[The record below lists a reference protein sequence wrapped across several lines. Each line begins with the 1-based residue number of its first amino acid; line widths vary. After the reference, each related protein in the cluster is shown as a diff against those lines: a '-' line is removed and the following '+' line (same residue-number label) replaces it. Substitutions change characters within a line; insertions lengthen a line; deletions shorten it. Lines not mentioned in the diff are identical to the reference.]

1 MTVLKVSFMRAARTD
16 KGVHAAGNVVS
27 LKFIGEDPDV
37 VSKINSY
44 LPDQIRV
51 WGKACLTSC

>member
-1 MTVLKVSFMRAARTD
+1 MRAARTD

-27 LKFIGEDPDV
+27 LKMCLPEGDV
-37 VSKINSY
+37 VKDINSH

-51 WGKACLTSC
+51 WGE